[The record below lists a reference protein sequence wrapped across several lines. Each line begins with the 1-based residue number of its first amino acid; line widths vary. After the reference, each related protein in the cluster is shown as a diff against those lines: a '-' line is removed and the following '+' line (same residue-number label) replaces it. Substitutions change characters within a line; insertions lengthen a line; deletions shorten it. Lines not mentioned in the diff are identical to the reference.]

1 MDEMLQL
8 LQVLLRH
15 FLRLFLLQNL
25 HTAQVVDL
33 VADLLLILDEVIS
46 QVDEVDDDEVEVVGK
61 KWN

>member
-33 VADLLLILDEVIS
+33 VADLLLILDEVILI
-46 QVDEVDDDEVEVVGK
+46 VDEVDDDEVEVVGK
-61 KWN
+61 EWN